1 MPLNPAFAGR
11 VYPATAPYLVGRE
24 KIREF
29 AAAIGDTSCDTDD
42 DPAAPPTFAIAL
54 TLRAEVEVVS
64 DPELGLDLT
73 RLLHR
78 EQRFEHRRPITDG
91 DELTVTV
98 TISEVGRVGG
108 TDMVTLTSEL
118 HTVAGEHVCTTTSTL
133 IAQGD
138 D

>member
-11 VYPATAPYLVGRE
+11 VYPATVPYLIGRE

-29 AAAIGDTSCDTDD
+29 AEAIGDTRDEPT
-42 DPAAPPTFAIAL
+42 APPTFAIAL
-54 TLRAEVEVVS
+54 TLRAEVAVVS

-78 EQRFEHRRPITDG
+78 EQRFDHRRPIRDG

-98 TISEVGRVGG
+98 TISEVGRVGE
-108 TDMVTLTSEL
+108 TDMVTLSSDL
-118 HTVAGEHVCTTTSTL
+118 RTVTGEHVCTTTSTL

>member
-11 VYPATAPYLVGRE
+11 VYPATTPYRIGRE

-29 AAAIGDTSCDTDD
+29 AEAIGDTRDEQ
-42 DPAAPPTFAIAL
+42 AAPPTFAIAL
-54 TLRAEVEVVS
+54 TLRAEVAVVS
-64 DPELGLDLT
+64 DPELGLDMT

-78 EQRFEHRRPITDG
+78 EQRFDHRRAIRDG

-98 TISEVGRVGG
+98 TITEVDRVGG
-108 TDMVTLTSEL
+108 TDVVTLTSDL
-118 HTVAGEHVCTTTSTL
+118 RTVAGEHVCTTTSTL